1 MAKQAAAAKKP
12 NLYQLS
18 GHKIQI
24 TYSTSSFDGQPLFH
38 YQDPSQNLQF
48 KGKEIRT
55 IDTQGGTLVAV
66 TLNLTPDL
74 GSTSFTLLV
83 PGVGLGLSDSA
94 HIETAGITTL
104 HKTSIVG
111 PALQGQT
118 DFYTFHPLQGT
129 ASFVVF

>member
-1 MAKQAAAAKKP
+1 MAKKTAAERKP

-18 GHKIQI
+18 GHKIQV
-24 TYSTSSFDGQPLFH
+24 TYSTSSFEGLPLFH

-83 PGVGLGLSDSA
+83 PQVGLGHSDSV
-94 HIETAGITTL
+94 HIETGGITTL

-111 PALQGQT
+111 PPLQGQ
-118 DFYTFHPLQGT
+118 
-129 ASFVVF
+129 